1 MKTKFQILILVS
13 SLLVLFFTPALA
25 DSHGADDVGFS
36 CVVLGAGGG
45 PREDDISGYMLWP
58 AGLPGEAI
66 FLDAGTLTAGIRKA
80 DEMGNLWEFR
90 VPPDSNLTR
99 EGWILRN
106 AKAYLITHAHLDH
119 IAAMVINSPV
129 DSSKQLFGIEPTI
142 KDLKE
147 HIFNWRV
154 WPNFGDSGPG
164 FALGVYK
171 YITLTPG
178 EEVPVANT
186 SMTVEGHFLAH
197 DLPYETGGF
206 LVQKNGYY
214 VMFFGD
220 TGPDEV
226 QNTDHLLKVWERLA
240 PLIRDGRLLGMFI
253 EVAYPEGRPDNLL
266 FGHFTPSWLMHEFQR
281 LAGIVDP
288 KNPEEALND
297 LTVVVTHIKP
307 EFVMAPSPFQLISEQ
322 LDTLN
327 DLGINFIYPRQG
339 MRIEFRP

>member
-1 MKTKFQILILVS
+1 MFCA
-13 SLLVLFFTPALA
+13 PALA
-25 DSHGADDVGFS
+25 ESHGANEFTGFS

-45 PREDDISGYMLWP
+45 PREDDVSGYMLWP
-58 AGLPGEAI
+58 AGLPEEAV

-106 AKAYLITHAHLDH
+106 AKAYFISHAHLDH
-119 IAAMVINSPV
+119 IAGMVINSPV

-142 KDLKE
+142 KDLQE
-147 HIFNWRV
+147 HVFNWRV
-154 WPNFGDSGPG
+154 WPNFGDAGPG

-171 YITLTPG
+171 YVTLTPG
-178 EEVPVANT
+178 EEVPIANT
-186 SMTVEGHFLAH
+186 SMTVEGHVLAH

-206 LVQKNGYY
+206 LIQKDGYY
-214 VMFFGD
+214 VMYFGD
-220 TGPDEV
+220 TGPDKV

-240 PLIRDGRLLGMFI
+240 PLIREGSLLGMFI
-253 EVAYPEGRPDNLL
+253 EVAYPEGRPDNQL
-266 FGHFTPSWLMHEFQR
+266 FGHFTPSWLMHEFHR
-281 LAGIVDP
+281 LAEIVNP
-288 KNPEEALND
+288 ENPEEALNN

-307 EFVMAPSPFQLISEQ
+307 EFVMAPSPFQQISEQ
-322 LDTLN
+322 LDALN